1 MKNQNKNLLMANI
14 GMNKKQIK
22 FIDEIVGEIR
32 FSGGKKPPR
41 SSIVN
46 IFIKIAM
53 LIKFDIS
60 GVKSEKEAEERFLQA
75 FRNAARKS
83 KK

>member
-1 MKNQNKNLLMANI
+1 MKNQNRNLLMANI

-22 FIDEIVGEIR
+22 FIDEIVREIR

-46 IFIKIAM
+46 TFIKIAM
-53 LIKFDIS
+53 LIKLDIS
-60 GVKSEKEAEERFLQA
+60 GVKSEKEAEKRFFQA
-75 FRNAARKS
+75 FRNATRRS